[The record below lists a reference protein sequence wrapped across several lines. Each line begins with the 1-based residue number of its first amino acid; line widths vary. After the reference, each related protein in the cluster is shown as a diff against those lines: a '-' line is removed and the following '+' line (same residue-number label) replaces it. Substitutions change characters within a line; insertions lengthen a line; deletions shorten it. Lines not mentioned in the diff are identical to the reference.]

1 MEVERFKHRQ
11 LAPTVGRIVTITRRI
26 RRTFINKDQSTGT
39 AWPVQVN
46 IRTQLAELQSEAK
59 SPSCFIRVQV
69 GVAPDALEIEAKSSV
84 YDSAAE
90 KITTCTETEVEQ
102 FLSFQSSI
110 KNRGGIEF
118 EYQRG
123 DVRPE
128 SVSKTISV
136 LSNTKLVQLGGPWSR
151 RNFHLE
157 SYVGVLVKTGLL
169 RPCGSKIICWVSHN

>member
-90 KITTCTETEVEQ
+90 KITTCTETGVEQ

-136 LSNTKLVQLGGPWSR
+136 LSNTKLVQLGG
-151 RNFHLE
+151 L
-157 SYVGVLVKTGLL
+157 GLVAISIWKARLVCSSKTGLL

>member
-1 MEVERFKHRQ
+1 VNSEDLKQ
-11 LAPTVGRIVTITRRI
+11 Q
-26 RRTFINKDQSTGT
+26 DQSTGT

-46 IRTQLAELQSEAK
+46 MRTQLTELQSEAK

-69 GVAPDALEIEAKSSV
+69 GVAPDAHKTEAKSSV

-90 KITTCTETEVEQ
+90 KITKCTETEVEQ
-102 FLSFQSSI
+102 FLSCQSSI
-110 KNRGGIEF
+110 KNRGGFEF

-123 DVRPE
+123 DVRLE
-128 SVSKTISV
+128 SVSKSISV

-157 SYVGVLVKTGLL
+157 SYVGVLIKTGLL
-169 RPCGSKIICWVSHN
+169 HPCGSKIICWVSHN

>member
-157 SYVGVLVKTGLL
+157 S
-169 RPCGSKIICWVSHN
+169 

>member
-11 LAPTVGRIVTITRRI
+11 LAPTVGPIITITRRI

-46 IRTQLAELQSEAK
+46 MRTQLTELQSEAK

-84 YDSAAE
+84 YDSAAG
-90 KITTCTETEVEQ
+90 KITTCKETEVEQ
-102 FLSFQSSI
+102 FLSCQSSI

-128 SVSKTISV
+128 SVSKSIFV

-151 RNFHLE
+151 RSFHLE
-157 SYVGVLVKTGLL
+157 SYVGVLIKTGLL